1 MPQVLKLER
10 IPRKKGWFT
19 ITFDNNFSYVVNEE
33 LILKHALRPERELTK
48 TEIEQIKTEGE
59 YLFLKAKAF
68 DILSRRRVSE
78 KELERKLKF
87 TKIYGRQT
95 QRVIANLKDIG
106 LIDDS
111 GYAASFI
118 HTALIGG
125 PKSKMLIRQKLRQK
139 GVPDDIAQQAID
151 KELGE
156 YDEKEAALTL
166 AKKKYKLVKQLP
178 TLKAKQRVAD
188 FLRSRGFSW
197 SNINYC
203 LAKIFKG
210 DEE

>member
-1 MPQVLKLER
+1 MPQILSLEK

-19 ITFDNNFSYVVNEE
+19 LTLDNNYSFVVNDE
-33 LILKHALRPERELTK
+33 LILRYGLRPERELTNPQ
-48 TEIEQIKTEGE
+48 IDQIKADGE

-78 KELERKLKF
+78 KELERKLKY
-87 TKIYGRQT
+87 TKIYGKQT
-95 QRVIANLKDIG
+95 QKVIANLKDIG

-139 GVPDDIAQQAID
+139 GVPAEIAQQAID
-151 KELGE
+151 QELGD

-203 LAKIFKG
+203 LSKIFKG
-210 DEE
+210 DED